1 MVTALAEKYSA
12 PVPRYTSYP
21 TAPHFQSV
29 QDTDFY
35 ENWLNNLDPAKPIS
49 LYFHVPFCREMCWY
63 CGCHTKITKKDAP
76 IEDYAAA
83 LRAELSTLIK
93 RLPARFKVSHVHWG
107 GGTPSILSADDFSSI
122 MAMIAT
128 HFDYTPDAERAI
140 EIDPRTVDERI
151 IKALAAAGINRASLG
166 VQDFNPSVQLAINR
180 VQPFEMTR
188 DVVDLLRANGIQD
201 INFDLMYGLPLQT
214 VADVRRTIDLSHEM
228 KPDRIA
234 LFGYA
239 HVPWMKT
246 HMKLIHDADLPDTEL
261 RVEQAMVAASYLQ
274 ELGYTQIGL
283 DHFASP
289 DDTMAKALGSRQLK
303 RNFQGYTTDDAE
315 TLIGLGA
322 SAIGMLPEG
331 YVQNVVS
338 IPEYK
343 RAVMSGEFAIT
354 KAIAVSSDDVIR
366 REIIERLMCDLAV
379 DLAEVEHRH
388 NLPDAS
394 FETELARLQEFA
406 ADGLLS
412 ITGKHIHVNEDGR
425 FLVRSICAVFDTYLG
440 KGAGKH
446 SRAI

>member
-21 TAPHFQSV
+21 TAPHFQPV
-29 QDTDFY
+29 PGTGFY
-35 ENWLNNLDPAKPIS
+35 ENWLNNLDPDKPVS

-76 IEDYAAA
+76 IEDYAGA
-83 LRAELSTLIK
+83 LRAELKTLIK
-93 RLPARFKVSHVHWG
+93 ALPARFKVSHVHWG
-107 GGTPSILSADDFSSI
+107 GGTPSILSAEDFSRI
-122 MAMIAT
+122 MAMIEAN
-128 HFDYTPDAERAI
+128 FDYTPDAERAI
-140 EIDPRTVDERI
+140 EIDPRTVDEQI

-166 VQDFNPSVQLAINR
+166 VQDFSPTVQLAINR

-188 DVVDLLRANGIQD
+188 DVVDLLRANGITD
-201 INFDLMYGLPLQT
+201 LNFDLMYGLPLQT
-214 VADVRRTIDLSHEM
+214 VEDVRKTIDLSHAM

-239 HVPWMKT
+239 HVPWMKA
-246 HMKLIHDADLPDTEL
+246 HMKLIHDADLPGTDL
-261 RVEQAMVAASYLQ
+261 RVEQAMVAARYLQ

-289 DDTMAKALGSRQLK
+289 DDTMAKALESRQLK

-343 RAVMSGEFAIT
+343 RAVMSGEFAIS
-354 KAIAVSSDDVIR
+354 KAISVSSDDVIR

-379 DLAEVEHRH
+379 DLAEVEQRH
-388 NLPDAS
+388 GLPETS
-394 FETELARLQEFA
+394 FEAEIERLHEFA
-406 ADGLLS
+406 DDGLLS
-412 ITGKHIHVNEDGR
+412 ISGKHIHVNEDGR
-425 FLVRSICAVFDTYLG
+425 FLVRTICAVFDTYLG

>member
-21 TAPHFQSV
+21 TAPHFQPV
-29 QDTDFY
+29 ADAGFY
-35 ENWLNNLDPAKPIS
+35 KNWLTNLDPAKPIS

-63 CGCHTKITKKDAP
+63 CGCHTKITKKNAP

-83 LRAELSTLIK
+83 LRAELQTLIK
-93 RLPARFKVSHVHWG
+93 ALPTRFKVSHVHWG
-107 GGTPSILSADDFSSI
+107 GGTPSILSAEDFSSI
-122 MAMIAT
+122 MAMIEV

-151 IKALAAAGINRASLG
+151 VKALAAAGINRASLG
-166 VQDFNPSVQLAINR
+166 VQDFSPTVQLAINR
-180 VQPFEMTR
+180 VQPFDMTR
-188 DVVDLLRANGIQD
+188 DVVDLLRANGIKD
-201 INFDLMYGLPLQT
+201 LNFDLMYGLPLQT
-214 VADVRRTIDLSHEM
+214 VEDVRRTIDLSHEM

-239 HVPWMKT
+239 HVPWMKA
-246 HMKLIHDADLPDTEL
+246 HMKLIHDADLPDTDQ
-261 RVEQAMVAASYLQ
+261 RVEQATAAASYLQ

-289 DDTMAKALGSRQLK
+289 DDSMSKALGSQQLK

-343 RAVMSGEFAIT
+343 RRVMNGEFAIA

-379 DLAEVEHRH
+379 DLADVERRH
-388 NLPDAS
+388 GLAATSFDA
-394 FETELARLQEFA
+394 EIERLQEFA

-425 FLVRSICAVFDTYLG
+425 FLVRTICAVFDTYLG

>member
-21 TAPHFQSV
+21 TAPHFQPV
-29 QDTDFY
+29 PDTDFY
-35 ENWLNNLDPAKPIS
+35 KSWLGNLDPGTPIS

-63 CGCHTKITKKDAP
+63 CGCHTKITKKDTP
-76 IEDYAAA
+76 IGDYAAA
-83 LRAELSTLIK
+83 LRAELLLLARALPGRF
-93 RLPARFKVSHVHWG
+93 RLSHVHWG
-107 GGTPSILSADDFSSI
+107 GGTPSILSPEDFSSI
-122 MAMIAT
+122 MALIET
-128 HFDYTPDAERAI
+128 HFDYTPTAERAI

-151 IKALAAAGINRASLG
+151 VKALAAAGINRASLG
-166 VQDFNPSVQLAINR
+166 VQDFNPAVQLAINR

-188 DVVDLLRANGIQD
+188 DVVNLLRANGIKD
-201 INFDLMYGLPLQT
+201 LNFDLMYGLPLQG
-214 VADVRRTIDLSHEM
+214 VDDVRRTIELSHEM

-239 HVPWMKT
+239 HVPWMKS
-246 HMKLIHDADLPDTEL
+246 HMKLIRDKDLPGTEE
-261 RVEQAMVAASYLQ
+261 RVAQAMVAAKHLQ
-274 ELGYTQIGL
+274 ALGYTQIGL

-289 DDTMAKALGSRQLK
+289 NDTMAKALGSSQLK

-322 SAIGMLPEG
+322 SSIGMLPEG

-343 RAVMSGEFAIT
+343 RAVMGGAFAVS
-354 KAIAVSSDDVIR
+354 KAIAVSNEDVIR

-379 DLAEVEHRH
+379 DLADVAQRH
-388 NLPDAS
+388 QLAENS
-394 FETELARLQEFA
+394 FDPEIERLKGFA

-412 ITGKHIHVNEDGR
+412 IDGKHVHVNEDGR

>member
-21 TAPHFQSV
+21 TAPHFQPV
-29 QDTDFY
+29 PGTGFY
-35 ENWLNNLDPAKPIS
+35 ENWLNNLDPDKPVS

-76 IEDYAAA
+76 IEDYAGA
-83 LRAELSTLIK
+83 LRAELKTLIK
-93 RLPARFKVSHVHWG
+93 ALPARFKVSHVHWG
-107 GGTPSILSADDFSSI
+107 GGTPSILSAEDFSRI
-122 MAMIAT
+122 MAMIEAN
-128 HFDYTPDAERAI
+128 FDYTPDAERAI

-166 VQDFNPSVQLAINR
+166 VQDFSPTVQLAINR

-188 DVVDLLRANGIQD
+188 DVVDLLRANGITD
-201 INFDLMYGLPLQT
+201 LNFDLMYGLPLQT
-214 VADVRRTIDLSHEM
+214 VEDVRKTIDLSHAM

-239 HVPWMKT
+239 HVPWMKA
-246 HMKLIHDADLPDTEL
+246 HMKLIHDADLPGTDL
-261 RVEQAMVAASYLQ
+261 RVEQAMVAARYLQ

-289 DDTMAKALGSRQLK
+289 DDTMAKALESRQLK

-343 RAVMSGEFAIT
+343 RAVMSGEFAIS
-354 KAIAVSSDDVIR
+354 KAISVSSDDVIR

-379 DLAEVEHRH
+379 DLAEVEQRH
-388 NLPDAS
+388 GLPETS
-394 FETELARLQEFA
+394 FEAEIERLHEFA
-406 ADGLLS
+406 DDGLLS
-412 ITGKHIHVNEDGR
+412 ISGKHIHVNEDGR
-425 FLVRSICAVFDTYLG
+425 FLVRTICAVFDTYLG